1 MPETEALA
9 YMLSM
14 LVMVLK
20 RFYKDFHLVN
30 SSVPYGVSKER
41 GKKSRS
47 GSTRTRRLRHRSR
60 PVLVQDGALA
70 ATFGTF
76 LFVSDALIARAFVFV
91 KPLKLSLILVS
102 LARAYTSGALE

>member
-1 MPETEALA
+1 MPEIEALA

-20 RFYKDFHLVN
+20 RFLKDCHLVY

-47 GSTRTRRLRHRSR
+47 DSTRTRRLRHRSR

-76 LFVSDALIARAFVFV
+76 LFVSDPLIARAFCLCQAFLAFSNIG
-91 KPLKLSLILVS
+91 KPCQGLHEWS
-102 LARAYTSGALE
+102 T